1 MELIPQYSL
10 CFSTSDIIFDLDR
23 GSFRGVFLASHRDL
37 QLREVIY
44 LSKLVTQSLKGMQK
58 STLIKQLEIKV
69 RKQLAWEW

>member
-23 GSFRGVFLASHRDL
+23 GFFQRVFLASHRDL

-69 RKQLAWEW
+69 RKQLAWEC